1 VRVLI
6 ADDEPLVQAGLG
18 MLLDS
23 EPDIEV
29 IGAVSDG
36 GQAVDQARQLQPDVI
51 VMDIRMPGMNG
62 VEATRRITDDA
73 FSHDLD
79 NPIKILVLT
88 TFNADEA
95 VFGAV
100 RAGASGF
107 LLKDAIPRE
116 LVDAIKA
123 VAAGDGWLDPAVTG
137 SLLREFAAR
146 PEPLLRTSIEIE
158 QLTAREKEV
167 FALVGNGLSNTEIA
181 GKLFIGEATVKTHF
195 GRVLMKLGLRDR
207 SQAIVAAHRS
217 GLVGFR
223 SN

>member
-1 VRVLI
+1 M
-6 ADDEPLVQAGLG
+6 QAGLG
-18 MLLDS
+18 MLLNS

-36 GQAVDQARQLQPDVI
+36 AQAVDQARRLQPDVV
-51 VMDIRMPGMNG
+51 VMDIRMPGTDG

-95 VFGAV
+95 VFAAV

-107 LLKDAIPRE
+107 LLRDVIPEAI
-116 LVDAIKA
+116 DAIKA

-146 PEPLLRTSIEIE
+146 PEPLLRTSIEIG

-181 GKLFIGEATVKTHF
+181 EELFISEATVKTHF